1 MFRSYKDGK
10 VAWKR
15 LIIPGTNQLKDF
27 ADLGTLILVIGK
39 HKENKKI
46 RTFLIFW
53 RINATETNQMAK
65 VLL

>member
-1 MFRSYKDGK
+1 MFRGYKDGR

-27 ADLGTLILVIGK
+27 EDLATIILVIGK
-39 HKENKKI
+39 HKANKKI
-46 RTFLIFW
+46 RNFLIFW
-53 RINATETNQMAK
+53 RINATETNKTAK

>member
-27 ADLGTLILVIGK
+27 ADLGTIILVIGK

-46 RTFLIFW
+46 RTFLIF
-53 RINATETNQMAK
+53 
-65 VLL
+65 